1 MNEKKVIHEIKL
13 DKSIKAILWGFVL
26 AIMFNAVPKGML
38 VEDALAELDSWDTL
52 EIQHK
57 GHIYIRD

>member
-57 GHIYIRD
+57 GYINISD